1 MVRSG
6 RGLWC
11 DSEMVRRCE
20 NDGGVVERERDLTT
34 MERDLT
40 TMEYIAQVEGT
51 DGHDASMSYI
61 SIVLFKSI
69 I

>member
-1 MVRSG
+1 MVQ
-6 RGLWC
+6 
-11 DSEMVRRCE
+11 RCE

-34 MERDLT
+34 LERDLT
-40 TMEYIAQVEGT
+40 TMEYIAQVEVT

>member
-20 NDGGVVERERDLTT
+20 DDGGVSR
-34 MERDLT
+34 ERDLT